1 MAIADVT
8 IIPIGTETPSVSAYV
23 AEIQT
28 ILEGFKKEGK
38 INYQLTPMN
47 TLIEGELSDL
57 FQVIQTFT
65 KRLSKKASTE

>member
-28 ILEGFKKEGK
+28 ILEGFKKE
-38 INYQLTPMN
+38 
-47 TLIEGELSDL
+47 
-57 FQVIQTFT
+57 
-65 KRLSKKASTE
+65 

>member
-38 INYQLTPMN
+38 IQYQLTPMN
-47 TLIEGELSDL
+47 TLIEEIGRAH
-57 FQVIQTFT
+57 V
-65 KRLSKKASTE
+65 